1 MRSAAG
7 RADALAPEALYP
19 FDARRVAKRF
29 LHAAISG
36 VPDTL
41 QPSETMRFCDD
52 HDPLPLLGQLQQ
64 RYDKKLSITYRQR
77 EPGAILINFA
87 RR

>member
-1 MRSAAG
+1 
-7 RADALAPEALYP
+7 
-19 FDARRVAKRF
+19 
-29 LHAAISG
+29 
-36 VPDTL
+36 
-41 QPSETMRFCDD
+41 MRFCDD